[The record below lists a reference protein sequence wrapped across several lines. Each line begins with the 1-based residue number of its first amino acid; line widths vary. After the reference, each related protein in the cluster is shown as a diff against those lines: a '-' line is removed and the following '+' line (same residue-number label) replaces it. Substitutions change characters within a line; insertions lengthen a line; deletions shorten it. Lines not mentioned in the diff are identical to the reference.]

1 MAIKDLLKGCPLFFE
16 MYDEEIE
23 KVVKNQKVHHYE
35 KDEKIIQEGQRADQI
50 FIILEGI
57 ADLQKQAIA
66 GRIKVER
73 IKQGEVFG
81 LLMLLDE
88 KPYSIDVIAQTRC
101 SVLEIKHQSI
111 MELFDKNPRIF
122 AIMTLNIC
130 RILGRRLK
138 SAYTRMSQLKVPVGE
153 SGSSSRSDA
162 SPAMDGAQAAAFPDN
177 VADSPSRR
185 AG

>member
-35 KDEKIIQEGQRADQI
+35 KEEKIIQEGQRADQI
-50 FIILEGI
+50 FILLEGV
-57 ADLQKQAIA
+57 ADLQKEAVG

-101 SVLEIKHQSI
+101 AVLEIKHQSI
-111 MELFDKNPRIF
+111 MDLFDKNPRIF

-138 SAYTRMSQLKVPVGE
+138 SAYTRMSQLKVPVG
-153 SGSSSRSDA
+153 SLSPSSKEEGT
-162 SPAMDGAQAAAFPDN
+162 PIMDGAQASAFPDTTEDN
-177 VADSPSRR
+177 PTRR